1 MGNSTRNPGMDS
13 SLSSVPPVKP
23 SPRPDI
29 LAIFTPQA
37 ATSGTRISV
46 VVSPT
51 PPVECLSAFT
61 PGMSF
66 SLRVCPDFSMA
77 SVSAR
82 VSRSDMPAIQMAM
95 SMAEI

>member
-1 MGNSTRNPGMDS
+1 MLTDSPGTDS

-29 LAIFTPQA
+29 LATFTPQA
-37 ATSGTRISV
+37 ATRGTRTRL

-61 PGMSF
+61 PRMA
-66 SLRVCPDFSMA
+66 LRS
-77 SVSAR
+77 SVSPETAISIVR
-82 VSRSDMPAIQMAM
+82 FSVSSAVMPLMQIAISIAL
-95 SMAEI
+95 A